1 MYFMSDTAPI
11 TPRTDATNCGIGGYL
26 FQMVDGVN
34 QPIAVV
40 SKSLTSA
47 QLRWSVIQK
56 QSVGLH
62 HLPFG
67 ISIHLPHNLTHQYV
81 GL

>member
-1 MYFMSDTAPI
+1 MSDTAPI
-11 TPRTDATNCGIGGYL
+11 TPRTDATHCGIGGYL

-47 QLRWSVIQK
+47 HLQWSVIQK
-56 QSVGLH
+56 EAYEIYCLYIYLESSLRDR
-62 HLPFG
+62 PFT
-67 ISIHLPHNLTHQYV
+67 I
-81 GL
+81 